1 MPDRQLEPWGGEV
14 HMPGWMRKLLR
25 RRDPA
30 HDTPEA
36 RHEKR
41 KEQPGA
47 SVLENA
53 DRAGAG
59 PMTQMYVE
67 ARTKRPRS

>member
-1 MPDRQLEPWGGEV
+1 MSDRQLEPWGGEV

-25 RRDPA
+25 RRDA
-30 HDTPEA
+30 AQDTPEA

-41 KEQPGA
+41 KHQPGG

-67 ARTKRPRS
+67 ARTKRPRK